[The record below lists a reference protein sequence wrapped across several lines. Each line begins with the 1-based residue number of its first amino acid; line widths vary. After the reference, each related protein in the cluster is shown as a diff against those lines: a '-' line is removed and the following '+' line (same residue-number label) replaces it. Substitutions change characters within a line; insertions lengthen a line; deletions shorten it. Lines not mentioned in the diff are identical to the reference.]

1 MHSLSDKAKG
11 NFVSYKKKDGRQ
23 AVSLWNKANHGNDV
37 HGNGF
42 AKGDEAKSEPEDCVL
57 ISH

>member
-1 MHSLSDKAKG
+1 MEDKQFPYVIKPTMG
-11 NFVSYKKKDGRQ
+11 I
-23 AVSLWNKANHGNDV
+23 NDV

-42 AKGDEAKSEPEDCVL
+42 AKGDEAKSEPEDCIL